1 MAKMFNINDMEGF
14 DPKTLA
20 GAQEILDSAKKVNQ
34 ETPRAKTETA
44 PAEQGPVSE
53 QKYGTQNIGTSYEAK
68 PLTPDQVAEAS
79 VIRNAK
85 QAKDLNSFYEALK
98 WADTVAGASTEQ
110 MIKQFMNI
118 SANQPEN
125 VPPAVLD
132 GLVDMVTKSFNN
144 PGGLCTRFAELLK
157 AEIALKKITNLV
169 A

>member
-34 ETPRAKTETA
+34 ETPRAKTETT

-53 QKYGTQNIGTSYEAK
+53 QKYKTENIGTSYEK

-85 QAKDLNSFYEALK
+85 QAKDLNAFYEALT
-98 WADTVAGASTEQ
+98 WADTVNGASTAD

-144 PGGLCTRFAELLK
+144 PGGLCTRFGELLK
-157 AEIALKKITNLV
+157 AEIALKKITNL
-169 A
+169 AA